1 VFGLGAHAGH
11 LPEGNDTPG
20 AIQVFKLNAETFP
33 DSSNVWDS
41 LGESYLKAGDFKKA
55 QENYEKALSLDPAS
69 QSAKEA
75 LKKIKESQQK

>member
-1 VFGLGAHAGH
+1 VL
-11 LPEGNDTPG
+11 ENNDASG

-41 LGESYLKAGDFKKA
+41 LAEGYLKVGDFKKA
-55 QENYEKALSLDPAS
+55 QENYEKSLGLDPTN
-69 QSAKEA
+69 QNAKDA